1 MATTGADPISPP
13 RGLKVTPVKWY
24 SFTYAIRSVMSRLN
38 VSQNAI
44 CFGSVFL
51 YFTLILLAW
60 KSVPPM

>member
-51 YFTLILLAW
+51 YFTRILLAW